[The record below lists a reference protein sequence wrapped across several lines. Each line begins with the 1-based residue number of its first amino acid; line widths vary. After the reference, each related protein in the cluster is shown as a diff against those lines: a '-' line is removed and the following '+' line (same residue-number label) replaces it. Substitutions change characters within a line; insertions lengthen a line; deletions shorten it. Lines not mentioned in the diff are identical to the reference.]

1 MFAGAL
7 DTIYSGGLKAGLQ
20 MEYVAVAE
28 ADERRRRCVGNSH
41 LVPESQRY
49 DSAAR
54 MAWDLNEPVDVLTAT
69 PSCKKLSTA
78 QWTTSEERRQ
88 AVASG
93 ARPVAALDDSPR
105 PKRARCLPRRCPT

>member
-49 DSAAR
+49 DSAALQTWGY
-54 MAWDLNEPVDVLTAT
+54 AWRHGVPAPALRP
-69 PSCKKLSTA
+69 
-78 QWTTSEERRQ
+78 
-88 AVASG
+88 
-93 ARPVAALDDSPR
+93 ARPCRTTCA
-105 PKRARCLPRRCPT
+105 